1 MHKNLLR
8 SDIDTLVK
16 TYNDDSAGDGDSRQ
30 HAMSDGV
37 WFDGVLDALIVTVD
51 ASFIWL
57 EQDVHNDKRK
67 CSCSKNKPEE
77 QQFHEIRVSSR
88 RNLDQEPATVN
99 RRQIR
104 IFTNVGENLLAID
117 I

>member
-1 MHKNLLR
+1 
-8 SDIDTLVK
+8 
-16 TYNDDSAGDGDSRQ
+16 
-30 HAMSDGV
+30 MSDGV

-67 CSCSKNKPEE
+67 GSCSKNKPEQ

-88 RNLDQEPATVN
+88 CNLDQESATVN
-99 RRQIR
+99 RRHIR
-104 IFTNVGENLLAID
+104 IFTNVGENLLAND